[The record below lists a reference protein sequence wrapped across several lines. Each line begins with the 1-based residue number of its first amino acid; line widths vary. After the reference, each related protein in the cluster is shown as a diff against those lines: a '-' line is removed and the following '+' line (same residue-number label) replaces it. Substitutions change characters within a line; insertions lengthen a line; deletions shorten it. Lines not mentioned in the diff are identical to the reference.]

1 MIAILSGRVSEKL
14 GEVVIIDCGGV
25 GYGLLMTYEDYGAL
39 SSGDQAKVYVYEHIR
54 ENAHDLF
61 GFTSLETK
69 KMFELLLGVNGVG
82 PKMALSILSIANL
95 SAVKQA
101 VAAGDTKFIARANGV
116 GKRVAERVVVDLKD
130 KVGLVSADDATGF
143 LADGPLPSDDEAVQG
158 LVALGFSAA
167 DAVQA
172 LKDVDEKLPAEQRIK
187 LALKNR
193 F

>member
-1 MIAILSGRVSEKL
+1 MIASLYGKVVEKI
-14 GEVVIIDCGGV
+14 GDIVIIECGGV
-25 GYGLLMTYEDYGAL
+25 GYGLLMTYEDYGGL
-39 SSGDQAKVYVYEHIR
+39 SNGDNVKVYVYEHIR

-61 GFTSLETK
+61 GFSDLETK

-82 PKMALSILSIANL
+82 PKMALSILSVANL
-95 SAVKQA
+95 AAVKQA

-130 KVGLVSADDATGF
+130 KVGLSSAEDSTSF
-143 LADGPLPSDDEAVQG
+143 LGDNALPGSDEAVQG

-172 LKDVDEKLPAEQRIK
+172 LKEVDSELPAEQRIK